1 MSAIFIVRVSNG
13 SVVETIKVS
22 HDLLEGA
29 IRVAC
34 EEFLS
39 DVSPLES
46 VRLTGEAIA
55 PDRSVMEF
63 EFLRKVE
70 SVMSLPNHN
79 ATAGEV
85 AGG

>member
-1 MSAIFIVRVSNG
+1 MLTGVAQNDLLEAPRLTHIR
-13 SVVETIKVS
+13 

-79 ATAGEV
+79 AKAGEV